1 MTKSNLYDHDYDRS
15 NNSSNSPLISINSM
29 AKACHYSRHTFFKFN
44 QSKGQIS
51 DWNQHKYV
59 LASDDFIVSLLK
71 GLEHEVG
78 EASGWL
84 MYLIG
89 KDWGTEDAH
98 GFKTWFERDYRLSI
112 SKSNLNFALET
123 WWWPLTAQ
131 GWGKWNIDLNSIKEG
146 FIFIDL
152 YDSAVAKSMGNIGKP
167 VCFLYAGLLAGF
179 FSIMLNRG
187 LSSTEIQCYSMGNNF
202 CRFLIGSENRVK
214 AAEFWLSSGATA
226 QEIEK
231 RLIDQET
238 TESDELIDMLGK
250 GGL

>member
-1 MTKSNLYDHDYDRS
+1 MNRS
-15 NNSSNSPLISINSM
+15 AVRSKKEVLLPLTPLSQV
-29 AKACHYSRHTFFKFN
+29 CHYSRHTYFKFD
-44 QSKGQIS
+44 QSQGLIK
-51 DWNQHKYV
+51 DWNQRQFI

-89 KDWGTEDAH
+89 KDWGTEDAQD
-98 GFKTWFERDYRLSI
+98 FKIWFERDYQLSI
-112 SKSNLNFALET
+112 SKSSLKFALET

-131 GWGKWNIDLNSIKEG
+131 GWGKWNIDLSSIKEG

-179 FSIMLNRG
+179 FSVMLNRG

-202 CRFLIGSENRVK
+202 CRFLIGSETRIK

-226 QEIEK
+226 REIEQ
-231 RLIDQET
+231 RLLQQEADDSSRSSNVNQSMHT
-238 TESDELIDMLGK
+238 
-250 GGL
+250 GGISVEKA